1 MSVGE
6 AGFTKGAAGGRL
18 HSIVRGWSG
27 GVSVATQREVA
38 GGGAAGGGLHRTER
52 GWGGGVSVAAPC

>member
-38 GGGAAGGGLHRTER
+38 GGEIGRAH
-52 GWGGGVSVAAPC
+52 V